1 MLTET
6 NSIKTQI
13 ELGASLLEKVSDSAK
28 LDSQV
33 LLSFVLDKEIN
44 YLYTWPEKLLTP
56 SQLAAYSALLQER
69 ILGKPIAYITGVKEF
84 WSLAFYCD
92 ASTLI
97 PRPDTEV
104 LIEQILAE
112 AEQNLENK
120 SSNNVSNTISC
131 IDLGTGTGAIAL
143 ALASEKP
150 SWDIEAIDYSENAV
164 ALAQKNAKHLAINN
178 VNIYQSD
185 WFLNVGTD
193 KRFDV
198 IISNPPYID
207 ENDIHLS
214 QGDVR
219 FEPLSALVAQDE
231 GLADI
236 TKIVNQAVPYL
247 KQGGYLFFEHGYN
260 QGEAVR
266 NIMLASGFSK
276 VQTIQDYGE
285 NDRVTFGTFQQ

>member
-1 MLTET
+1 MLTEK

-13 ELGASLLEKVSDSAK
+13 EFGTALLEKVSDSAK

-44 YLYTWPEKLLTP
+44 YLYTWPEKLLTA
-56 SQLAAYSALLQER
+56 SQLTSYLALLQER
-69 ILGKPIAYITGVKEF
+69 LLGKPIAYITGVKEF
-84 WSLAFYCD
+84 WSLPFYCD

-104 LIEQILAE
+104 LIEQILVE
-112 AEQNLENK
+112 VEENLEKKLSDTENK
-120 SSNNVSNTISC
+120 IISC

-164 ALAQKNAKHLAINN
+164 TLAQKNAKYLGINN

-207 ENDIHLS
+207 EKDIHLS

-247 KQGGYLFFEHGYN
+247 KQRGYLFFEHGYN

-266 NIMLASGFSK
+266 NIMLASGFSGVK
-276 VQTIQDYGE
+276 TIRDYGE
-285 NDRVTFGTFQQ
+285 NDRVTFGTIHQ

>member
-1 MLTET
+1 MLTEK

-13 ELGASLLEKVSDSAK
+13 EFGTALLEKVSDSAK

-44 YLYTWPEKLLTP
+44 YLYTWPEKLLTEDQYI
-56 SQLAAYSALLQER
+56 SYSSLLQER
-69 ILGKPIAYITGVKEF
+69 LLGKPIAYITGIKEF
-84 WSLAFYCD
+84 WSLPFYCD
-92 ASTLI
+92 ESTLI

-104 LIEQILAE
+104 LIEIILE
-112 AEQNLENK
+112 EVEENIESK
-120 SSNNVSNTISC
+120 SNSISC

-150 SWDIEAIDYSENAV
+150 KWDIEAIDYNKNAV
-164 ALAQKNAKHLAINN
+164 ALAQRNAKHLAINN

-185 WFLNVGTD
+185 WFLSVSTD

-219 FEPLSALVAQDE
+219 FEPLTALVAEDQ

-236 TKIVNQAVPYL
+236 TKIVNQAIPYL

-285 NDRVTFGTFQQ
+285 NDRVTFATFHQ

>member
-44 YLYTWPEKLLTP
+44 YLYTWPEKLLSA
-56 SQLAAYSALLQER
+56 SQLASYSALLQER
-69 ILGKPIAYITGVKEF
+69 ILGKPIAYITGIKEF

-92 ASTLI
+92 ESTLI

-104 LIEQILAE
+104 LIEKILE
-112 AEQNLENK
+112 EVEENIESK
-120 SSNNVSNTISC
+120 SNSISC

-150 SWDIEAIDYSENAV
+150 NWDIEAIDYSKNAV
-164 ALAQKNAKHLAINN
+164 ALAQKNAKHLVINN

-185 WFLNVGTD
+185 WFLSVSTD

-219 FEPLSALVAQDE
+219 FEPLSALVAEDE

-236 TKIVNQAVPYL
+236 TKIVNQAIPYL
-247 KQGGYLFFEHGYN
+247 KQDGYLFFEHGYN
-260 QGEAVR
+260 QGEVVR

-276 VQTIQDYGE
+276 VETIKDYGE
-285 NDRVTFGTFQQ
+285 NDRVTFGTFHQ

>member
-1 MLTET
+1 MLTEK

-13 ELGASLLEKVSDSAK
+13 ELGTELLEKVSDSAK

-33 LLSFVLDKEIN
+33 LLGFVLDKEIN
-44 YLYTWPEKLLTP
+44 YLYTWPEKVLTA
-56 SQLAAYSALLQER
+56 SQYASYSALLQER
-69 ILGKPIAYITGVKEF
+69 LLGKPIAYITGVKEF

-112 AEQNLENK
+112 VEDNLENK
-120 SSNNVSNTISC
+120 SSDTVSNTISC

-150 SWDIEAIDYSENAV
+150 NWEIDAIDYSENAV

-185 WFLNVGTD
+185 WFLNVDTD

-236 TKIVNQAVPYL
+236 TKIVNQAIPYL
-247 KQGGYLFFEHGYN
+247 KQDGFLFFEHGYN

-266 NIMLASGFSK
+266 NIMQASGFSK
-276 VQTIQDYGE
+276 VKTIQDYGE
-285 NDRVTFGTFQQ
+285 NDRVTYGAFHQ